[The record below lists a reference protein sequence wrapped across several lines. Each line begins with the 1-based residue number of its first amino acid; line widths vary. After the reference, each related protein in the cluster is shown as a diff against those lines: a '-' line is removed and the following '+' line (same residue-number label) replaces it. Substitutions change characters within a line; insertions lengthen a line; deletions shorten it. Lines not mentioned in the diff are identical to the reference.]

1 MTPKEAKVLV
11 IDDDAVFCES
21 LCDGLRM
28 EGYQARAAQTSAT
41 GIEQFRKW
49 QPDVVLLDQNL
60 SGGDDGLVVC
70 RELMKLNPEAK
81 VIFATAFGSYRA
93 AVDAIQAGAHDYL
106 SKPLD
111 LDELY
116 LSIRNSVE
124 MSKLEQRERVSSY
137 RLRSQRQCDTIQGNS
152 PAIQE
157 IRQLVSL
164 AAGSRA
170 TVLITGETGVGK
182 DVAARGIHKLAGD
195 SDSLITLN
203 CAAIPESLIESELF
217 GHEKGSFTGAI
228 TRRKGVFDLAEGG
241 TLVLDEISEMPL
253 QLQSKLLSVLEERR
267 LRRLGGSNE
276 IKIDVRV
283 IATSNR
289 DLDEEI
295 AAGRFRRD
303 LYYRLAV
310 ITIHLPPLRERLSDI
325 PQIANS
331 LLQELTGGT
340 ITSLPAEQLNSLI
353 NYSWPGNARE
363 LRNILER
370 AVILAAG
377 GLPDPASLLRTTA
390 PENAALS
397 SAGTAG
403 AIRPLAEVERE
414 LIARA
419 MARYQGNRQLAAQ
432 ALGLSPSTLRRRLID
447 YDLA

>member
-1 MTPKEAKVLV
+1 
-11 IDDDAVFCES
+11 
-21 LCDGLRM
+21 
-28 EGYQARAAQTSAT
+28 
-41 GIEQFRKW
+41 
-49 QPDVVLLDQNL
+49 
-60 SGGDDGLVVC
+60 
-70 RELMKLNPEAK
+70 
-81 VIFATAFGSYRA
+81 
-93 AVDAIQAGAHDYL
+93 
-106 SKPLD
+106 
-111 LDELY
+111 
-116 LSIRNSVE
+116 
-124 MSKLEQRERVSSY
+124 
-137 RLRSQRQCDTIQGNS
+137 
-152 PAIQE
+152 
-157 IRQLVSL
+157 
-164 AAGSRA
+164 
-170 TVLITGETGVGK
+170 VLITGETGVGK

-228 TRRKGVFDLAEGG
+228 TRRKGVFELAEGG

-267 LRRLGGSNE
+267 LRRLVGSSE

-353 NYSWPGNARE
+353 NYSWPGNTRE

-377 GLPDPASLLRTTA
+377 GLPDPASLLRTTT
-390 PENAALS
+390 PENALS
-397 SAGTAG
+397 SAGAAG

>member
-1 MTPKEAKVLV
+1 M
-11 IDDDAVFCES
+11 
-21 LCDGLRM
+21 
-28 EGYQARAAQTSAT
+28 
-41 GIEQFRKW
+41 
-49 QPDVVLLDQNL
+49 
-60 SGGDDGLVVC
+60 
-70 RELMKLNPEAK
+70 
-81 VIFATAFGSYRA
+81 
-93 AVDAIQAGAHDYL
+93 
-106 SKPLD
+106 
-111 LDELY
+111 
-116 LSIRNSVE
+116 
-124 MSKLEQRERVSSY
+124 
-137 RLRSQRQCDTIQGNS
+137 
-152 PAIQE
+152 
-157 IRQLVSL
+157 
-164 AAGSRA
+164 
-170 TVLITGETGVGK
+170 ITGETGVGK

-228 TRRKGVFDLAEGG
+228 TRRKGVFELAEGG

-267 LRRLGGSNE
+267 LRRLVGSSE

-353 NYSWPGNARE
+353 NYSWPGNTRE

-377 GLPDPASLLRTTA
+377 GLPDPASLLRTTT
-390 PENAALS
+390 PENALS
-397 SAGTAG
+397 SAGAAG